1 MAEINLTKAA
11 VEAIEVPAKGKVRV
25 RDTRQPGLVVT
36 VLPSGLRTFY
46 YYAMH
51 DYRVVER
58 KLGRYPTMTVE
69 QARQAA
75 AVVRAELSQGIDS
88 RKTKSAEQTFGE
100 LWQWWYDQHAAPTGA
115 AKRLQS
121 DRSLWRLH
129 LAPVFEHRRLNTIT
143 RTDLR
148 AHHLH
153 IGNTVGHRTA
163 NMAIGM
169 VRAVWNKAIIYELT
183 QLPNAADKL
192 PKFPEPKRE
201 RRMMPAEAAAFFEAV
216 AAAKPDVRDF
226 VLLLLYTGARR
237 GNVQQMRWDQ
247 IDWDARTWRI
257 PRTKNGKPQ
266 TIPLED
272 AELELLRERL
282 HVADG
287 VSEYVFPARRGS
299 SVPYLTEPKK
309 AWHALLARAGIE
321 DFHMH
326 DLRRTLASFMADT
339 GATLHVVGSAL
350 GHSSPAATQIY
361 ARLQLDPIRL
371 AKRRALEAIDEAKQ
385 RPQ

>member
-1 MAEINLTKAA
+1 MATVHFTKAA
-11 VEAIEVPAKGKVRV
+11 IEAIEPPATGKVRV
-25 RDTRQPGLVVT
+25 KDAKQHGLVV
-36 VLPSGLRTFY
+36 VVMASGSRSFY
-46 YYAMH
+46 YYAKH
-51 DYRVVER
+51 NGTLYER
-58 KLGRYPTMTVE
+58 SIGRYPVTTVD
-69 QARQAA
+69 QARLAA
-75 AVVRAELSQGIDS
+75 AQLQAELSQGIDA
-88 RKTKSAEQTFGE
+88 RKTKATEPTLGE
-100 LWQWWYDQHAAPTGA
+100 LWEWWYDQHAKPTGA

-121 DRSLWRLH
+121 DRSLWGLH
-129 LAPVFEHRRLNTIT
+129 LAPTYQHRRLNTIT

-169 VRAVWNKAIIYELT
+169 VRAVWNKAILYELT

-216 AAAKPDVRDF
+216 AAANPNVRDF

-272 AELELLRERL
+272 AELQLLRDRL
-282 HVADG
+282 ALSDG
-287 VSEYVFPARRGS
+287 ESEYVFPARRGS
-299 SVPYLTEPKK
+299 RVPYLTEPKRG
-309 AWHALLARAGIE
+309 WQALLKRAGIE

-361 ARLQLDPIRL
+361 ARLQLDPIRQ
-371 AKRRALEAIDEAKQ
+371 AKRRALEAIDEA
-385 RPQ
+385 RER

>member
-1 MAEINLTKAA
+1 MDEVNFTKASI
-11 VEAIEVPAKGKVRV
+11 EAIPLPDKRVRV
-25 RDTRQPGLVVT
+25 KDSRQPGLHLYVT
-36 VLPSGLRTFY
+36 PNGKRTFY
-46 YYAMH
+46 LFVRFQGVLH
-51 DYRVVER
+51 ER
-58 KLGRYPTMTVE
+58 RLGDFPAFTVD
-69 QARQAA
+69 QARQEAA
-75 AVVRAELSQGIDS
+75 RLLSEIQRGVDS
-88 RKTKSAEQTFGE
+88 RKAKATEPTLGE
-100 LWQWWYDQHAAPTGA
+100 LWEWWYDQHAKPTGA

-121 DRSLWRLH
+121 DRSLWGLH
-129 LAPVFEHRRLNTIT
+129 LAPTFQHRRLNTIT

-169 VRAVWNKAIIYELT
+169 VRAIWNKAILYELT
-183 QLPNAADKL
+183 ELPNAADKL

-216 AAAKPDVRDF
+216 ASAKPDVRDF

-272 AELELLRERL
+272 AELDLLRERF
-282 HVADG
+282 HVNGG

-309 AWHALLARAGIE
+309 AWHALLERAGIE

-361 ARLQLDPIRL
+361 ARLQLDPIRQ